1 MHNMLV
7 RDCTCP
13 FQITQYT
20 HTLCSHIPI
29 HVHTHTHTH
38 THLCS
43 HIPIQH
49 VHIHTHTHTHIVLL
63 HNIQHAQT
71 HTLYSHIPVQYLH
84 KHTHKNSLSPSH
96 THTHYTH
103 THTHTL
109 TTTWVSPRTFFSAS
123 TPSSTRVGGRGEWPG
138 LVGSGGRG
146 VESGGGTKPSGFESQ
161 DSSMDFRCPRQS
173 CSDRQAACK
182 QGSTMAK
189 GENTERGKCPQGLS
203 PDQEEPRSRYPT
215 SDC

>member
-1 MHNMLV
+1 MHKHTP
-7 RDCTCP
+7 CT
-13 FQITQYT
+13 
-20 HTLCSHIPI
+20 HIYLYNI
-29 HVHTHTHTH
+29 CTNALSLSLTHTHTH
-38 THLCS
+38 THY
-43 HIPIQH
+43 
-49 VHIHTHTHTHIVLL
+49 
-63 HNIQHAQT
+63 
-71 HTLYSHIPVQYLH
+71 TL
-84 KHTHKNSLSPSH
+84 
-96 THTHYTH
+96 
-103 THTHTL
+103 TL

-138 LVGSGGRG
+138 LVGSGGGG

-203 PDQEEPRSRYPT
+203 PDREEPGSRYLTPSACVLRGLMT
-215 SDC
+215 AETTVR